1 MFATALMVWVVGA
14 LQMMRLQKLH
24 LDVKVPHL
32 CSEVVVLIEIWSP
45 PLLVQ
50 FSHCP
55 HLVSQ
60 YVCRSLEKS
69 VLRFRAV

>member
-1 MFATALMVWVVGA
+1 MFVMALGFRVVGA
-14 LQMMRLQKLH
+14 LQMMWLQKLH
-24 LDVKVPHL
+24 LEEKVPHL

-55 HLVSQ
+55 RLVSQ
-60 YVCRSLEKS
+60 FGCRSLE
-69 VLRFRAV
+69 